1 MRPSTIAISADFV
14 KPRALTHGLL
24 EVVPGVRHGFF
35 TREGGVSGGIYKSLN
50 CGAGSRDDRALVF
63 KNRSRAMAALGVAP
77 GRLATPSQV
86 HGSNAVVVDAVWPT
100 GQGPEADAVVT
111 DRRGIA
117 VGISTADCGPVLFA
131 DAEAH
136 VVAAAHAG
144 WRGALA
150 GILESTIA
158 AMERTGARRQNIVA
172 VLGPMISQRNYE
184 VGRDVIEAFTG
195 ADPHNDR
202 FFEPSVRSGHAM
214 LDLPGY
220 IIARLLAAGVA
231 ADDMRLC
238 TYADAERFYSYRR
251 ATHQSESDYGR
262 LLSAIAIVE

>member
-24 EVVPGVRHGFF
+24 EVVPGIRHGFF

-50 CGAGSRDDRALVF
+50 CGVGSRDDRALVF
-63 KNRSRAMAALGVAP
+63 KNRSRAMATLGIAP
-77 GRLATPSQV
+77 GRLATPYQV
-86 HGSNAVVVDAVWPT
+86 HGTNAAIVDTVWPT

-117 VGISTADCGPVLFA
+117 VGVVTADCGPVLFA

-136 VVAAAHAG
+136 VVGAAHAG

-150 GILESTIA
+150 GILESAIA
-158 AMERTGARRQNIVA
+158 AMERIGARRRNIVA

-184 VGRDVIEAFTG
+184 VGRDVIEAFTR

-202 FFEPSVRSGHAM
+202 FFEPSERSGHAM
-214 LDLPGY
+214 FDLPGY
-220 IIARLLAAGVA
+220 IVARLLAAGIA

-238 TYADAERFYSYRR
+238 TYADPERFYSYRR
-251 ATHQSESDYGR
+251 ATHLSEPDYGR